1 MIDDTS
7 GMVPSDE
14 DEGLYDAQK
23 RAMIAELAYSYA
35 KERDFVGGDPIED
48 WVRAERS
55 LTLSLAGG
63 ESRGMDATAAAALRS
78 LGEQG

>member
-1 MIDDTS
+1 MIDEES
-7 GMVPSDE
+7 GAIGNDE

-35 KERDFVGGDPIED
+35 KERGFVGGDPIED

-55 LTLSLAGG
+55 LTLPLAGG
-63 ESRGMDATAAAALRS
+63 
-78 LGEQG
+78 